1 MTDPSPVVFVVDD
14 DLSIRRSLAN
24 LLRSVGF
31 RVEAFTSAQE
41 YRNSAA
47 VDAPGC
53 LVLDVRLPGMSGLDL
68 QRDMASSGE
77 PRPIVFITGH
87 GDVPMAVQAM
97 KGGAVEFLTKPFREQ
112 DLLDAIRRGID
123 LDRHLRSA
131 RATLAD
137 LETRFESL
145 SPREREVFQRVVA
158 GLPNKRI
165 ADELGVSEATVK
177 VNRGQVME
185 KMHANSVPDLVTMH
199 AKLSPRERRV

>member
-1 MTDPSPVVFVVDD
+1 
-14 DLSIRRSLAN
+14 
-24 LLRSVGF
+24 
-31 RVEAFTSAQE
+31 
-41 YRNSAA
+41 
-47 VDAPGC
+47 
-53 LVLDVRLPGMSGLDL
+53 MSGLDL

-137 LETRFESL
+137 LQTRFESL

-177 VNRGQVME
+177 VHRGQVME

>member
-1 MTDPSPVVFVVDD
+1 MADPSPVVFVVDD
-14 DLSIRRSLAN
+14 DLSIRRSLTN
-24 LLRSVGF
+24 LLRSIGF

-41 YRNSAA
+41 YRNSTA

-68 QRDMASSGE
+68 QRDMASCGE

-137 LETRFESL
+137 LQIRFESL

-177 VNRGQVME
+177 VHRGQVME

>member
-1 MTDPSPVVFVVDD
+1 
-14 DLSIRRSLAN
+14 
-24 LLRSVGF
+24 
-31 RVEAFTSAQE
+31 
-41 YRNSAA
+41 
-47 VDAPGC
+47 
-53 LVLDVRLPGMSGLDL
+53 
-68 QRDMASSGE
+68 
-77 PRPIVFITGH
+77 
-87 GDVPMAVQAM
+87 MAVQAM

-137 LETRFESL
+137 LQTRFESL

-177 VNRGQVME
+177 VHRGQVME

>member
-1 MTDPSPVVFVVDD
+1 
-14 DLSIRRSLAN
+14 
-24 LLRSVGF
+24 
-31 RVEAFTSAQE
+31 
-41 YRNSAA
+41 
-47 VDAPGC
+47 
-53 LVLDVRLPGMSGLDL
+53 
-68 QRDMASSGE
+68 
-77 PRPIVFITGH
+77 
-87 GDVPMAVQAM
+87 MAVQAM

-131 RATLAD
+131 RATLAV
-137 LETRFESL
+137 LQTRFESL

-177 VNRGQVME
+177 VHRGQVME

-199 AKLSPRERRV
+199 AKLSPRDRRV